1 MNSDN
6 AQEAYELFHNRITQF
21 YERHFP
27 YRKIKLKKYIKDVSH
42 GSPKHSKQQLKRKN
56 GLCIK
61 QLKSD
66 NVIIKKQYLEYKNKL
81 QKILR
86 SAERKYYHQLIEE
99 HKSNLTSSWRILKMV
114 INRNKVK
121 KNVISFKD
129 NNSVIDD
136 PTAVASRFNNFF
148 TNIGPTLA
156 KAIPKSNSSPVEY
169 LNDKVKES
177 ILFSPVLENEV
188 NMILNNLKNSAAEWD
203 GFEPKI
209 VKGIKNSIL
218 TPLVHICNLSITT
231 GIVPNHMKIAN
242 VVPIFKS
249 GDDALFTNYRPVSV
263 LPIFS
268 KVLERL
274 VYNRLIAFLDK
285 YKVIYEYQFGFRK
298 KYSTHLA
305 LISLIDKLSSAMD
318 QGDKVIGIFLD
329 FSKAFD
335 TVDHNILL
343 LKLEHYGIRG
353 TALDWFR
360 DYMSGRKQ
368 FVTYNGVKS
377 SRFNVSCGVPQG
389 SILGPL
395 LFLSYV
401 NDIQNVTHHSF
412 PLLFADDSN
421 LFVTVK
427 DLEIVENKA
436 NEDLCNI
443 IDWLY
448 ANKLSLNIKKTH
460 YIVFTSGNVNIM
472 DLNIKIKNCD
482 IFRVYSTKFLGVHI
496 DSKLKWKQHI
506 NYRDA
511 KLSKCIGILIK
522 ARMYLPKS
530 SLLTLYYTFAYP
542 YFLYCIHVWGKTYQ
556 SYLKILRSYTEETNP
571 IDNLF

>member
-1 MNSDN
+1 MIAFKNDIDNHSWEYVMNSDN

-27 YRKIKLKKYIKDVSH
+27 YRKIKLNKYKIRK
-42 GSPKHSKQQLKRKN
+42 PWLTEALKTAIKRKN
-56 GLCIK
+56 GLYIK

-66 NVIIKKQYLEYKNKL
+66 NVIIKNQYLEYKNKL

-86 SAERKYYHQLIEE
+86 SAERKYYHQLLEE
-99 HKSNLTSSWRILKMV
+99 HKSNLTSSWRILTMV
-114 INRNKVK
+114 IDRNKVK

-136 PTAVASRFNNFF
+136 PTAVASIFNIFF

-188 NMILNNLKNSAAEWD
+188 NMILNNLKNSAAGWD

-209 VKGIKNSIL
+209 VKGIKNCIL
-218 TPLVHICNLSITT
+218 TSLVHICNLSITT
-231 GIVPNHMKIAN
+231 GIVPNHMKITN

-249 GDDALFTNYRPVSV
+249 GDDTLFTNYRPVSV

-274 VYNRLIAFLDK
+274 VNNRLIAFLDK

-298 KYSTHLA
+298 KNSTHLA

-335 TVDHNILL
+335 TADHNILL

-377 SRFNVSCGVPQG
+377 SRSNVSCGVPQG

-395 LFLSYV
+395 LFLIYV

-412 PLLFADDSN
+412 PILFADDSN
-421 LFVTVK
+421 LFVTGK
-427 DLEIVENKA
+427 DLEIIEKKA

-443 IDWLY
+443 VDWLY
-448 ANKLSLNIKKTH
+448 ANT
-460 YIVFTSGNVNIM
+460 
-472 DLNIKIKNCD
+472 
-482 IFRVYSTKFLGVHI
+482 
-496 DSKLKWKQHI
+496 
-506 NYRDA
+506 
-511 KLSKCIGILIK
+511 LIK
-522 ARMYLPKS
+522 YQKDP
-530 SLLTLYYTFAYP
+530 LYRF
-542 YFLYCIHVWGKTYQ
+542 HQW
-556 SYLKILRSYTEETNP
+556 
-571 IDNLF
+571 